1 MTHPRVALLA
11 VTLLIGPMTAAGAQ
25 MIVGPTPGQG
35 PGPATG
41 PGPSSGMTVGP
52 GSGMTVGPGMAGPG
66 MAGPGMGGPG
76 MAPGGSAAM
85 PPCMSQFLPM
95 RAEAEKR
102 AGVLQAGINHKKPRP
117 EICQLFRNF
126 SEAEEK
132 VVKYAVANQVGCG
145 IPPDAVAMMKKN
157 HVKTA
162 EVRDRVCAEGPKA
175 AGPNLG
181 EALGTRTL
189 PTAETT
195 RSGTGTLDTLSGN
208 PLAR

>member
-1 MTHPRVALLA
+1 MTHPRVAPLA
-11 VTLLIGPMTAAGAQ
+11 VTLLIGLVTAAGAQ
-25 MIVGPTPGQG
+25 MIVGPSPGSA
-35 PGPATG
+35 PG

-52 GSGMTVGPGMAGPG
+52 GSGMTVGPGPG
-66 MAGPGMGGPG
+66 MPGPGMGGPG

-117 EICQLFRNF
+117 EICQLFRTF

-157 HVKTA
+157 HAKTA

-181 EALGTRTL
+181 EALGMRTL

>member
-11 VTLLIGPMTAAGAQ
+11 VTLLIGPVTAASAQ
-25 MIVGPTPGQG
+25 MIVGPS
-35 PGPATG
+35 PGPAAG
-41 PGPSSGMTVGP
+41 PVMGPGP
-52 GSGMTVGPGMAGPG
+52 GSGMTVGPGPGMTVGPGPG
-66 MAGPGMGGPG
+66 MAGPG

-126 SEAEEK
+126 SDAEEK
-132 VVKYAVANQVGCG
+132 VVKFAAANQVGCG
-145 IPPDAVAMMKKN
+145 IPPDAVAMMKKT
-157 HVKTA
+157 HLKTA

-181 EALGTRTL
+181 EALGMRTL

>member
-1 MTHPRVALLA
+1 

-35 PGPATG
+35 PGPG
-41 PGPSSGMTVGP
+41 PGSGMTVGP
-52 GSGMTVGPGMAGPG
+52 GSGMTVGPGPGMAGPG
-66 MAGPGMGGPG
+66 MAGPGM
-76 MAPGGSAAM
+76 APGGSAGM

-117 EICQLFRNF
+117 EICQLFRSF

>member
-1 MTHPRVALLA
+1 MTHPRVAPLA
-11 VTLLIGPMTAAGAQ
+11 VTLLIGLVTAAGAQ
-25 MIVGPTPGQG
+25 MIVGPS
-35 PGPATG
+35 PGPASG

-52 GSGMTVGPGMAGPG
+52 GSGMTVGPGPGIAGPG
-66 MAGPGMGGPG
+66 LGGPG
-76 MAPGGSAAM
+76 MAPGGSAGM

-117 EICQLFRNF
+117 EICQLFRSF

-162 EVRDRVCAEGPKA
+162 EVRDRVCAEGPRA
-175 AGPNLG
+175 ATGPNLG
-181 EALGTRTL
+181 EALGMRTL

>member
-35 PGPATG
+35 PGPG
-41 PGPSSGMTVGP
+41 PGSGMTVGP
-52 GSGMTVGPGMAGPG
+52 GSGMTVGPGPGMAGPG
-66 MAGPGMGGPG
+66 MAGPGM
-76 MAPGGSAAM
+76 APGGSAGM

-117 EICQLFRNF
+117 EICQLFRSF